1 LVRWSIGRSRLRQI
15 FIPIETKA
23 LTALAIQFLADPL
36 RPPRYCGNRSRE
48 IAGNKRALASNTAKF
63 GFVGQDNDMATLK
76 QFEAN
81 RRNAQ
86 KSTGPKTPEGKAA
99 VSMNALRHGLR
110 ARTVVLPGENREE
123 FNQLCDDLEVEW
135 HPRSR
140 TEQFYVEQMAVSQ
153 WKLTRMEVGEVAIF
167 EDVAASTT
175 KLPLLDRLWQA
186 ECRLERSYARA
197 QRELE
202 RLQNS
207 RSQTVQQPEEPVP
220 PPQPVAEAPSSAA
233 AAEVGQAFSPVNS
246 APAAAAPSATAA
258 PEIRHPKSEIHPPNG
273 VESN

>member
-1 LVRWSIGRSRLRQI
+1 MKLGV
-15 FIPIETKA
+15 
-23 LTALAIQFLADPL
+23 
-36 RPPRYCGNRSRE
+36 
-48 IAGNKRALASNTAKF
+48 IAPNF
-63 GFVGQDNDMATLK
+63 GFDGKDNDMATLK

-135 HPRSR
+135 HPQSR

-202 RLQNS
+202 RLQNARREPDHRPKS
-207 RSQTVQQPEEPVP
+207 RRPRLHRSPLP
-220 PPQPVAEAPSSAA
+220 PLWWDRRFRLSLRPPKSTPTST
-233 AAEVGQAFSPVNS
+233 P
-246 APAAAAPSATAA
+246 
-258 PEIRHPKSEIHPPNG
+258 RHPIH
-273 VESN
+273 

>member
-1 LVRWSIGRSRLRQI
+1 
-15 FIPIETKA
+15 
-23 LTALAIQFLADPL
+23 
-36 RPPRYCGNRSRE
+36 
-48 IAGNKRALASNTAKF
+48 
-63 GFVGQDNDMATLK
+63 MATLK

-86 KSTGPKTPEGKAA
+86 NSTGPKTPEGKAA
-99 VSMNALRHGLR
+99 VSMNSLRHGLR

-135 HPRSR
+135 HPQSR

-153 WKLTRMEVGEVAIF
+153 WKLTRMEVSEVNLFKDA
-167 EDVAASTT
+167 DSA
-175 KLPLLDRLWQA
+175 KNQLPLLDRLWQA

-207 RSQTVQQPEEPVP
+207 RRQPDPQPDEPVP
-220 PPQPVAEAPSSAA
+220 TSQPVADAPPPAA
-233 AAEVGQAFSPVNS
+233 VAEVGQAFSPVNS
-246 APAAAAPSATAA
+246 TPAAAAPRINIQNPT
-258 PEIRHPKSEIHPPNG
+258 SEIHPPPR